1 MISPNDF
8 EQMGICIE
16 RRFARCTDWW
26 APHLACTRD
35 FVARYS
41 QRASSVAVLGAGR
54 LFDLDLQQLLTT
66 CDVAH
71 LFDADPGCVATWK
84 RQAGDHFNKR
94 VFPHIGDIT
103 QSLDGWTRGL
113 SKARRAGELTEYL
126 HSLMPTT
133 IAPAAHY
140 DGVISLN
147 LLGQIPLYWRD
158 RVRVAAS
165 EIDPVT
171 WAALV
176 SSMAALQEAHLNF
189 VRQSASSWSMIIS
202 DTEYYFYDI
211 DKTEWRVE
219 PALFG
224 DTERLWASSKGD
236 PATIAKDSWL
246 WHIAPQL
253 IESDEEGEIHRV
265 EARFYRYL

>member
-1 MISPNDF
+1 
-8 EQMGICIE
+8 
-16 RRFARCTDWW
+16 
-26 APHLACTRD
+26 
-35 FVARYS
+35 
-41 QRASSVAVLGAGR
+41 
-54 LFDLDLQQLLTT
+54 
-66 CDVAH
+66 
-71 LFDADPGCVATWK
+71 
-84 RQAGDHFNKR
+84 
-94 VFPHIGDIT
+94 
-103 QSLDGWTRGL
+103 
-113 SKARRAGELTEYL
+113 
-126 HSLMPTT
+126 
-133 IAPAAHY
+133 
-140 DGVISLN
+140 
-147 LLGQIPLYWRD
+147 
-158 RVRVAAS
+158 
-165 EIDPVT
+165 
-171 WAALV
+171 
-176 SSMAALQEAHLNF
+176 MAALQEAHLNF